1 MSETSYC
8 VVGLRGAVL
17 GRQGPLPA
25 PLTATVLNQL
35 SPVDRMIKTKDL
47 WVKRADLTLSK
58 ILFYILFWGAH
69 VAVFAAGWFVMTSLQ
84 AGAIVLTLG

>member
-1 MSETSYC
+1 M
-8 VVGLRGAVL
+8 
-17 GRQGPLPA
+17 GRQNPLPA

-35 SPVDRMIKTKDL
+35 SLVDRMVTSKDP

-69 VAVFAAGWFVMTSLQ
+69 IAIFAVGWFVMTLLK
-84 AGAIVLTLG
+84 AGAVVLILG